1 MTLSIQKRSVLPAL
15 VLICVLGAVS
25 AAVAQTSPEPQAS
38 TPSAQSEV
46 EGATT
51 GLGTSHRFGT
61 SADATDH
68 CPGTIIVWSSGP
80 NLIYQL
86 PGSGDYAKGSG
97 FYACKDE
104 ADAAGFS
111 AANN

>member
-1 MTLSIQKRSVLPAL
+1 M
-15 VLICVLGAVS
+15 
-25 AAVAQTSPEPQAS
+25 
-38 TPSAQSEV
+38 
-46 EGATT
+46 
-51 GLGTSHRFGT
+51 
-61 SADATDH
+61 ADATNH

-86 PGSGDYAKGSG
+86 PSSNNYGKGSG

-104 ADAAGFS
+104 ADAAGFH

>member
-1 MTLSIQKRSVLPAL
+1 
-15 VLICVLGAVS
+15 
-25 AAVAQTSPEPQAS
+25 
-38 TPSAQSEV
+38 
-46 EGATT
+46 
-51 GLGTSHRFGT
+51 
-61 SADATDH
+61 
-68 CPGTIIVWSSGP
+68 VWSSGP

-86 PGSGDYAKGSG
+86 PGSGDYGKGSG